1 MPMLKPLSRGLLCPL
16 LLLPL
21 AGVLSACGGGPELPA
36 IRYAAVSPA
45 GELLAAPTMEA
56 ETYRAAMLGWFDHT
70 DSNHDGRLDPAEMQ
84 ADAERIFKLYDHNGD
99 GFVTSAEMTA
109 YRVESPFRANPVQ
122 GGGRIR
128 PGRVN
133 LTAEEANT
141 ASRDS
146 DGRPQYRMGI
156 DPVMSAD
163 ANADFR
169 VTLAE
174 FLAQMAIRHGQMDRD
189 KDGFVSREE
198 FLAFADGPMRAWR
211 EE

>member
-1 MPMLKPLSRGLLCPL
+1 MLKALLQVRRHPL
-16 LLLPL
+16 LLLSL
-21 AGVLSACGGGPELPA
+21 AGVLSACGGGPKVPA

-56 ETYRAAMLGWFDHT
+56 ETYRAAMLGWFDRA
-70 DSNHDGRLDPAEMQ
+70 DSNHDGRIDSTEMRI
-84 ADAERIFKLYDHNGD
+84 DAERTFKLYDHNGD

-109 YRVESPFRANPVQ
+109 YRVQSPYRANPVQ

-133 LTAEEANT
+133 LTAEEAET
-141 ASRDS
+141 ANRDS
-146 DGRPQYRMGI
+146 AGRAQYRMGL

-174 FLAQMAIRHGQMDRD
+174 FLAQMAIRHGQMDLD
-189 KDGFVSREE
+189 KDGFVSRQE
-198 FLAFADGPMRAWR
+198 FLSFADGPMRAWR

>member
-1 MPMLKPLSRGLLCPL
+1 MLKALSPVRLRSL
-16 LLLPL
+16 LLLSL
-21 AGVLSACGGGPELPA
+21 AAALSGCGGGPELPS

-56 ETYRAAMLGWFDHT
+56 ETYRAAMLGWFDLA
-70 DSNHDGRLDPAEMQ
+70 DSNHDGRLDPAEMR
-84 ADAERIFKLYDHNGD
+84 ADAERAFKLFDRNGD
-99 GFVTSAEMTA
+99 GFITSAEMTA
-109 YRVESPFRANPVQ
+109 YRVESPYRANPVQ

-133 LTAEEANT
+133 LTAEEAET

-146 DGRPQYRMGI
+146 DGRAQYRMGI

-189 KDGFVSREE
+189 KDGFVSRPE
-198 FLAFADGPMRAWR
+198 FLSFAEGPMRAWR

>member
-1 MPMLKPLSRGLLCPL
+1 MAGVLSRAL

-21 AGVLSACGGGPELPA
+21 ALSLAGCGGGRDKLPN

-45 GELLAAPTMEA
+45 GELLAAPTMDA
-56 ETYRAAMLGWFDHT
+56 DAYRAAMLGWFDRADT
-70 DSNHDGRLDPAEMQ
+70 SHDGRLDAAEMR
-84 ADAERIFKLYDHNGD
+84 ADAERAFKLYDQNGD

-109 YRVESPFRANPVQ
+109 YRVNSPYRVPPVQ

-128 PGRVN
+128 PGRLN
-133 LTAEEANT
+133 LTADEADT

-146 DGRPQYRMGI
+146 QGRPQYRMGI

-174 FLAQMAIRHGQMDRD
+174 FLAQMAIRHGQMDRNG
-189 KDGFVSREE
+189 DGVVSREE